1 MLTEME
7 LHLLNDFQRNFP
19 LVPEPFEG
27 IAHSLG
33 SDTAS
38 LLRALERLLQDGVIS
53 RIGAVFRP
61 NRVGASTLAAL
72 AVPPEQLEAVA
83 QLVSAYPEINHNY
96 EREHTYNLWFVIAAS
111 DRERVKAVLHEIEA
125 KAGQRALYLPMIEDY
140 HIDLGF
146 DLLGETKRSP
156 PGWDRATTTWRF
168 LSQPSDPRL
177 IAALQAG
184 IPPIR
189 RPYLEIARRAGMTEE
204 QVIFRLRDLVEG
216 GVIKRL
222 GVIVRHH
229 ELGFLANA
237 MAVWEV
243 PDERIAAL
251 GRSIAERDFVTL
263 CYRRQRDLPAWPYN
277 LYCMVH
283 GRSRNKVESALAC
296 LQDEC
301 GLHVYNHRVLFSLRR
316 FKQCG
321 ARYSVA
327 AEAA

>member
-7 LHLLNDFQRNFP
+7 LHLLNDFQHNFP
-19 LVPEPFEG
+19 LVPEPFDE
-27 IAHSLG
+27 IARSLG
-33 SDTAS
+33 SDTTT
-38 LLRALERLLQDGVIS
+38 LWRAFERLLGDGVIS
-53 RIGAVFRP
+53 RIGATFRP

-72 AVPPEQLEAVA
+72 AVAPEQMESVA
-83 QLVSAYPEINHNY
+83 RLVSAYPEVNHNY

-111 DRERVKAVLHEIEA
+111 DRERVTTVLHEIET
-125 KAGQRALYLPMIEDY
+125 KVSQRALYLPMIEDY

-146 DLLGETKRSP
+146 DLLGKSKRSP
-156 PGWDRATTTWRF
+156 TNQYRPATTRRPR
-168 LSQPSDPRL
+168 QPPDPLL

-184 IPPIR
+184 IPTVR

-204 QVIFRLRDLVEG
+204 QVIHHLRDLVEAG
-216 GVIKRL
+216 DIKRL

-237 MAVWEV
+237 MVVWEV

-251 GRSIAERDFVTL
+251 GHSIAERDFVTL

-283 GRSRNKVESALAC
+283 GRDRSKVESALAC

-301 GLHVYNHRVLFSLRR
+301 GLRGYDHRVLFSLRR

-321 ARYSVA
+321 ARYSTA
-327 AEAA
+327 TEAA